1 MTAPRD
7 PDDLA
12 SALLDG
18 LLTDDEAAAARR
30 DPAVAAR
37 LAELAEVR
45 EAVGRPPAEL
55 DPAARE
61 RGLAAALAAYDAADG
76 TGEGEPDE
84 AVRGAVTAMGRAR
97 AAAGPAGSPA
107 ASGTATPWRPR
118 SSTRRRWL
126 TAAAVILVVVGLG
139 ALARNWD
146 TRGDGNDTAAQEAA
160 TDKSSNEAGAADSA
174 SEGAG
179 NDVSTPS
186 GGESSSTVD
195 LGDVDSSGALAD
207 RARTILAR
215 RLASP
220 EAEASGGDT
229 EAQQGADGGAGGLPA
244 TCRDAADSEPLSA
257 VPDRVVL
264 AGHATLDG
272 EPVDVWVLDVEGE
285 QRLVAVDGSCAVVVD
300 RPLQD

>member
-1 MTAPRD
+1 MTAPHD

-18 LLTDDEAAAARR
+18 LLTDDEAGAARR

-45 EAVGRPPAEL
+45 EAVGRRPAEL

-76 TGEGEPDE
+76 TTGEGEPDE
-84 AVRGAVTAMGRAR
+84 AVGGAVTPLGPAR
-97 AAAGPAGSPA
+97 AAASPG
-107 ASGTATPWRPR
+107 ASGTATPWRPHGR
-118 SSTRRRWL
+118 ARRRWL
-126 TAAAVILVVVGLG
+126 TAAAVMLVVVGLG
-139 ALARNWD
+139 ALASNWD
-146 TRGDGNDTAAQEAA
+146 TGGDSPDSANQEAA
-160 TDKSSNEAGAADSA
+160 TDRSSNEAGAGDSA

-179 NDVSTPS
+179 TDESTPY

-195 LGDVDSSGALAD
+195 LGDVDSSDALAD
-207 RARTILAR
+207 RVRTILAE
-215 RLASP
+215 RLASR
-220 EAEASGGDT
+220 EAEASGGDI
-229 EAQQGADGGAGGLPA
+229 EAQQGADGGAGGLPV
-244 TCRDAADSEPLSA
+244 TCTDAADSEPLSA

-264 AGHATLDG
+264 AGHATLDA
-272 EPVDVWVLDVEGE
+272 EPVDVWVLDMEGE
-285 QRLVAVDGSCAVVVD
+285 QRLIAVDGSCAVVVD

>member
-76 TGEGEPDE
+76 AGEGEPDE
-84 AVRGAVTAMGRAR
+84 AISRAVTPMGPAR
-97 AAAGPAGSPA
+97 AAAGAAGSPA
-107 ASGTATPWRPR
+107 ASGTATPWRPHG
-118 SSTRRRWL
+118 STRRRWL
-126 TAAAVILVVVGLG
+126 TAAAVVLVVVGLG
-139 ALARNWD
+139 ALASNWD
-146 TRGDGNDTAAQEAA
+146 TGGDSHDTAAQEAA
-160 TDKSSNEAGAADSA
+160 TDRSSNEAGAGDSA

-179 NDVSTPS
+179 TDESTPS
-186 GGESSSTVD
+186 GGASSGTVD
-195 LGDVDSSGALAD
+195 LGDVDSSDALAD
-207 RARTILAR
+207 RARTILAG
-215 RLASP
+215 RLASR
-220 EAEASGGDT
+220 EAEPSGGDI
-229 EAQQGADGGAGGLPA
+229 EAQQGADGGAGGLPVR
-244 TCRDAADSEPLSA
+244 CRDAADSEPLSA

-285 QRLVAVDGSCAVVVD
+285 QRLIAVDGSCALVVD